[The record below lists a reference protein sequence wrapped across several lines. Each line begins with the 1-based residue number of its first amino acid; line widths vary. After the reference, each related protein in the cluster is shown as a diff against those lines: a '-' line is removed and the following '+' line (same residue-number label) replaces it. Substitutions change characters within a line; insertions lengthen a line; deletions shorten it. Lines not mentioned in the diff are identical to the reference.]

1 MSRRFVWGL
10 LLSVLAVAAFL
21 MVRRRPV
28 VPEAAPEAR
37 RTTAGAAVERAVA
50 LVGTALAFPAE
61 KKCLTPPS
69 VDLLEAE
76 DGFLGSQG
84 LSYSQIRDAM
94 DRFIGHTLSCVP
106 EGTAPAGTIHTRIR
120 VACTG
125 RVAAVE
131 VEDDG
136 GLPAEMVE
144 CVREILYYAPFPAH
158 DLPDGEVFGYPLTFR
173 FDG

>member
-37 RTTAGAAVERAVA
+37 RTTAGAAVERAV
-50 LVGTALAFPAE
+50 
-61 KKCLTPPS
+61 